1 MGKPQIVTDQT
12 FEQEVLKSDTPVLVD
27 FWATW
32 CGPCRM
38 VAPVLEDVAN
48 EQGDKI
54 RIAKLDVDANPITA
68 GRFGVRAIPTMIV
81 FKNGREAD
89 RIVGFHPKPQLMQ
102 KLMPHL
108 AAAPAAPSTA
118 ATQSA
123 TTTTPASN
131 GPTAPNG
138 PTTAPKAPPTAA
150 PPLGG
155 SPTSSTPNAGVGVTK
170 IH

>member
-1 MGKPQIVTDQT
+1 MGKPQVVTDQT
-12 FEQEVLKSDTPVLVD
+12 FEQEVLKSDAPVLVD

-38 VAPVLEDVAN
+38 VGPVLEEVAS

-54 RIAKLDVDANPITA
+54 RVVKLDVDANPITA

-89 RIVGFHPKPQLMQ
+89 RIVGYHPKPQLMT
-102 KLMPHL
+102 KLNPHL
-108 AAAPAAPSTA
+108 TMAAPNAAAAAPN
-118 ATQSA
+118 AT
-123 TTTTPASN
+123 
-131 GPTAPNG
+131 PTAGANG
-138 PTTAPKAPPTAA
+138 QTPTPPA
-150 PPLGG
+150 GG
-155 SPTSSTPNAGVGVTK
+155 SPTSSTPNAGVGVNK

>member
-1 MGKPQIVTDQT
+1 MGKPQIVSDQT
-12 FEQEVLKSDTPVLVD
+12 FEQEVLKSDMPVLVD

-32 CGPCRM
+32 CGPCKM

-48 EQGDKI
+48 EQGEKI
-54 RIAKLDVDANPITA
+54 RVAKLDVDANPITA
-68 GRFGVRAIPTMIV
+68 GRFGVRAIPTMIL

-89 RIVGFHPKPQLMQ
+89 RIVGYHPKPQLMT
-102 KLMPHL
+102 KLTPHL
-108 AAAPAAPSTA
+108 TMAAPGAAATPA
-118 ATQSA
+118 SA
-123 TTTTPASN
+123 SPTTTTPTAA
-131 GPTAPNG
+131 PT
-138 PTTAPKAPPTAA
+138 PPT

>member
-1 MGKPQIVTDQT
+1 MGKPQVVTDQS

-38 VAPVLEDVAN
+38 VGPVLEEVAS

-54 RIAKLDVDANPITA
+54 RVVKLDVDANPITA

-89 RIVGFHPKPQLMQ
+89 RIVGYHPKPQLMT
-102 KLMPHL
+102 KLNPHL
-108 AAAPAAPSTA
+108 TMAAPPSAASAPTA
-118 ATQSA
+118 AT
-123 TTTTPASN
+123 TP
-131 GPTAPNG
+131 PNN
-138 PTTAPKAPPTAA
+138 
-150 PPLGG
+150 G